1 MPSSRRRPGQHH
13 YAKNPPT
20 PPKERTDGRT
30 FWATMMGVFGL
41 IIAYFASGNNAL
53 ILAIGALVGALAGY
67 YIGKSMEKEAPRKAH
82 K

>member
-13 YAKNPPT
+13 YAKNPPD

-30 FWATMMGVFGL
+30 FWAILMGVFGL
-41 IIAYFASGNNAL
+41 IIAYFAAGNNAL
-53 ILAIGALVGALAGY
+53 LLALGAIAGAIAGY